1 MRKFISLLA
10 LSCALTACAST
21 SSTENSWACR
31 AVGNTTCASISQIDN
46 DEVPHKGAKGQ
57 EDRSTVIFGA
67 EPAAWWDRSLPTAR
81 TRQDDPRRESD
92 QTMRIVLS
100 PFIDAQGDYHDRMSV
115 FAVMRKADWWVV
127 PPETVQAQPKA
138 GTRLDSGDT
147 RPKTA
152 PKPAPAAVEPAG
164 GPGAPLA
171 TAEKSMAPPAVYAVT
186 STIEAA
192 PALAAP
198 NPPQSSVPAAMPKT
212 VTMQPIPDPAPTA
225 RRKGS
230 RHRRRH

>member
-1 MRKFISLLA
+1 MKKFISLLA
-10 LSCALTACAST
+10 MSCALTACAST

-46 DEVPHKGAKGQ
+46 DEVPHKGAKGK
-57 EDRSTVIFGA
+57 EDHSTVIFGA

-92 QTMRIVLS
+92 QTMRVVLA

-138 GTRLDSGDT
+138 GTRLDSGD
-147 RPKTA
+147 KTA
-152 PKPAPAAVEPAG
+152 PKPAAAATETH
-164 GPGAPLA
+164 GAPGTPLA
-171 TAEKSMAPPAVYAVT
+171 VTEKSMAPPTVYAVT
-186 STIEAA
+186 SVVQTAA
-192 PALAAP
+192 VQSAP
-198 NPPQSSVPAAMPKT
+198 LQAQASAPPAMPKP
-212 VTMQPIPDPAPTA
+212 VTMQPIPDPAPKA
-225 RRKGS
+225 KSRGS